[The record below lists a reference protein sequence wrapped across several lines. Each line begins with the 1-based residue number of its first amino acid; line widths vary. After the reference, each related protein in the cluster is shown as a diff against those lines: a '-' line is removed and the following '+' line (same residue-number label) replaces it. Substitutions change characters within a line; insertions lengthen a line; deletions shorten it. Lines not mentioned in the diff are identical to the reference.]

1 MSFRYV
7 FSSMTRI
14 SDLPRAAFSVE
25 PLAKKHWEVGDYV
38 IARVE
43 RTGGDDTIE
52 LASGRVV
59 HVTEGDQVVGAFGK
73 RFATLDA
80 TGDWE
85 QVGADGRMHALTE
98 GGLFGK
104 CLSQSSWVPPL
115 MPITYGGHVLVR
127 GKKARMQDYLPLA
140 PERAFDLPVV
150 LIIGSSMS
158 AGKTR
163 SAQTIIRLLKASGRR
178 VLGAKLTGSGRYHD
192 VLTMEDA
199 GADAIFD
206 FVDAGLPSTVCPT
219 DVYRKAVRQLLSRM
233 ASTDVDV
240 AVIEVGASP
249 LEPYNGAVAVEELR
263 SNVRMTVLCASDPY
277 AVVGVMTAFDC
288 RPDLV
293 TGIVSNTDASLALV
307 EKLAGVRAL
316 NISVHANLPEVS
328 RLIEE
333 KLPLPYDLALS
344 HRN

>member
-14 SDLPRAAFSVE
+14 SDLQRAAFSVE

-38 IARVE
+38 VARVE
-43 RTGGDDTIE
+43 RSDGDDTIE
-52 LASGRVV
+52 LPNGRVV

-158 AGKTR
+158 VAR
-163 SAQTIIRLLKASGRR
+163 PGRR
-178 VLGAKLTGSGRYHD
+178 RPSSGS
-192 VLTMEDA
+192 
-199 GADAIFD
+199 
-206 FVDAGLPSTVCPT
+206 
-219 DVYRKAVRQLLSRM
+219 SRRPAA
-233 ASTDVDV
+233 ASW
-240 AVIEVGASP
+240 A
-249 LEPYNGAVAVEELR
+249 R
-263 SNVRMTVLCASDPY
+263 S
-277 AVVGVMTAFDC
+277 
-288 RPDLV
+288 
-293 TGIVSNTDASLALV
+293 
-307 EKLAGVRAL
+307 
-316 NISVHANLPEVS
+316 
-328 RLIEE
+328 
-333 KLPLPYDLALS
+333 
-344 HRN
+344 